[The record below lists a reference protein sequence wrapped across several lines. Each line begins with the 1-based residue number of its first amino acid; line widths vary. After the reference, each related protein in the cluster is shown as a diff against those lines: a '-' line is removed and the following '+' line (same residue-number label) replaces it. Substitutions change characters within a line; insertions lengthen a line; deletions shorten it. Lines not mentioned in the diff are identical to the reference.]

1 MEDYRLD
8 HGPRTFNFNI
18 IYSPLKLLAIVSKNF
33 VFFTSYLNFKCM
45 QPHYCKIYLSTSTVL
60 KTTHQNL
67 IILFGFVLHIVHIII
82 SYQLQREQNI
92 EFNIPSMFNLVQKL
106 IQTILDL
113 SIYSYSLSV
122 APLRI

>member
-45 QPHYCKIYLSTSTVL
+45 QPHYGKI
-60 KTTHQNL
+60 
-67 IILFGFVLHIVHIII
+67 
-82 SYQLQREQNI
+82 
-92 EFNIPSMFNLVQKL
+92 
-106 IQTILDL
+106 
-113 SIYSYSLSV
+113 
-122 APLRI
+122 